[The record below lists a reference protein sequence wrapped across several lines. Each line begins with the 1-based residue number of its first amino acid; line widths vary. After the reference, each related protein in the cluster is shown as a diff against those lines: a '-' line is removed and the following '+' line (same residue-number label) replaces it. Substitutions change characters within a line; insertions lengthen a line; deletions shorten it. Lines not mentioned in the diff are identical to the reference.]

1 MKKILFL
8 LAAICLLLPSVLQA
22 QKKYEYISYSH
33 DAMNVRIYT
42 LDNGLKVYLS
52 VYKDAPRIQCL
63 IPVRVGS
70 KNDPA
75 ETTGLAHYLEHLM
88 FKGTPNFGT
97 QNWEAEKP
105 LLDQI
110 EQQFEVYRRTRE
122 QHDRDSIY
130 HVIDSLSYL
139 ASGYAI
145 PNEYDKM
152 MKYIGSQGTNAGT
165 SNDYTVYIEDIP
177 SNQLENWAIIQTD
190 RFSHPIFRIFHTEL
204 ETVYEEK
211 NTSLAKDSRKAMEA
225 LLASLYPNNAYG
237 KQTTLGSCEHLKN
250 PSLTNIKNFFN
261 TYYVPNNM
269 AVCLAGDFDYDEAIA
284 IIDKHFGKLQQ
295 KDVPHYVVPKEK
307 PIKQPVVR
315 EVRGYEEE
323 FMYLAYRLD
332 LPANSRD
339 LYVAEMAKSIL
350 YNGKCGMMDLNVNQ
364 KHLAAG
370 TYAFLY
376 DLCDNSSFVFGG
388 EPKDGQQMEDV
399 RDIILQQVELLKK
412 GEFDESL
419 LQAAINNM
427 EASEMRQL
435 QSNRSRANAMAHAFE
450 NNIDWYYAS
459 QELASYKKITKE
471 DVVKFANKYFGDNN
485 YVVVYKRQGEPEE
498 TEKVTK
504 PAITAIQMNRDAES
518 EFFTNIKAR
527 KVNPIQPEFVDFQKS
542 ITFDKYKTVSLDYLH
557 NDEDQTFTLKMIFP
571 AGEMNNIVLPYVSS
585 YLNHLGTPKMSVEDI
600 KNQFYSLACNYSIS
614 VSDKE
619 SFITLSGIDNNRD
632 KAFKLM
638 MDLFKNAQADSIVLQ
653 DIKEDI
659 LLSRKNAKSSQN
671 SVMNCLRSYC
681 EFGPELVA
689 YQLTAE
695 QLADLTGEEILAALR
710 QLLTYQPEILY
721 YGPASLKSVKKSLAA
736 NYKLPKS
743 FAEPAPAKKF
753 DRVETSDNVVF
764 YAPYPAKQSRVI
776 TSMRSGKL
784 DPKVI
789 SVVKMYNQYFGGSMN
804 AIVFQEMREKRSLA
818 YSAQSA
824 FVLPREKDDYMY
836 NYSYIATQN
845 DKVIDALVAF
855 DSLFNAMPT
864 SQAAFDLAKEGAK
877 SAIAANRITK
887 MNILNT
893 YIANR
898 KLGFDYDYRKDFYN
912 LIDGFTMKDI
922 QNFNEKYIQ
931 NQPKTYMILATEGE
945 VDLDAI
951 GKQFGPVKRLT
962 LEDIFGY

>member
-571 AGEMNNIVLPYVSS
+571 AGEMNNIVLPYVSG
-585 YLNHLGTPKMSVEDI
+585 YLNHLGTPKMSVEDV

>member
-130 HVIDSLSYL
+130 HLIDSLSYL

-571 AGEMNNIVLPYVSS
+571 AGEMNNIVLPYVSG
-585 YLNHLGTPKMSVEDI
+585 YLNHLGTPKMSVEDV

>member
-8 LAAICLLLPSVLQA
+8 LAALCLLLPSVLQA

-315 EVRGYEEE
+315 DVRGYEEE

-388 EPKDGQQMEDV
+388 EPKDGQQMEEV
-399 RDIILQQVELLKK
+399 RDIILQQVELMKK

-435 QSNRSRANAMAHAFE
+435 QSNRSRAYAMAHAFE

-571 AGEMNNIVLPYVSS
+571 AGEMNNIVLSYVSG
-585 YLNHLGTPKMSVEDI
+585 YLNHLGTAKMSVEDI

-695 QLADLTGEEILAALR
+695 QLANLTGEEILAALR

-945 VDLDAI
+945 VDLEAV

>member
-8 LAAICLLLPSVLQA
+8 LAALCLLLPSVLQA

-315 EVRGYEEE
+315 DVRGYEEE

-388 EPKDGQQMEDV
+388 EPKDGQQMEEV
-399 RDIILQQVELLKK
+399 RDIILQQVELMKK

-435 QSNRSRANAMAHAFE
+435 QSNRSRAYAMAHAFE

-571 AGEMNNIVLPYVSS
+571 AGEMNNIVLSYVSG
-585 YLNHLGTPKMSVEDI
+585 YLNHLGTAKMSVEDI

-619 SFITLSGIDNNRD
+619 SFITLSGTDNNRD

-695 QLADLTGEEILAALR
+695 QLANLTGEEILAALR

-945 VDLDAI
+945 VDLEAV